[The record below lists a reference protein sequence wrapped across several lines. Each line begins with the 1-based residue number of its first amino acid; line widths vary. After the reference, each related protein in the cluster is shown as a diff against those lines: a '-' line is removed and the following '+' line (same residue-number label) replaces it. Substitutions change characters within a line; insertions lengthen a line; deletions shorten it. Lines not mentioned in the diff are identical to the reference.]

1 MPIFVISLGGSVVT
15 SDPLDIKFIKRFSAM
30 IGNAG
35 KGNKFC
41 IVIGGGKLA
50 RSYINALREAGVNDN
65 ILDEIGINATRMN
78 ALSVAPFLADCNTKI
93 PTTINEAAE
102 MTRIYRCVIM
112 GGTEPGHTTDTVAA
126 LLAERVG
133 AKVIINGTSVDGVYE
148 RDPRKYSDAKKLKTL
163 GYDEAVSMA
172 VVGSLGAGP
181 NVFMDV
187 TSLNI
192 ARRSKIRIVVIDG
205 RDVEQYEKVIN
216 GMAHSGTTIS

>member
-15 SDPLDIKFIKRFSAM
+15 SDPLDIMFIKRFSAM

-78 ALSVAPFLADCNTKI
+78 ALSVAPFLGDCNTKI

-148 RDPRKYSDAKKLKTL
+148 RDPRKYSDAKKLKAL

-216 GMAHSGTTIS
+216 GMDHSGTTIS